1 MNAQE
6 LINIITPSDILTLM
20 NDLGADLVK
29 ETNEYF
35 IFTSICH
42 GSESSKL
49 YYYFTKRFYCYS
61 NCGSM
66 SVYDLI
72 MKVKDC
78 DFKNAYDYLRTI
90 VNGYNKPITGFG
102 GRQFKNVNLDDVV
115 LEQLPVIDKPY
126 LYKMYSD
133 CEIKE
138 WVNENITYDITKKFN
153 VRFDKKGNKA
163 IIPVFQNRKCVGI
176 RTRCFDI
183 KDIMK
188 GNKYIPLWYDDTCYN
203 FPTAK
208 VLYGLDETKE
218 AIKKYQRILIYEG
231 EKSVY
236 KTQKYLGNK
245 NCSVAMFGSK
255 LSHTHKKIILD
266 LANGNKNFEIILAM
280 DKEFENYNSDEGR
293 DYEKKIIKNLDGLQN
308 YIHCSYII
316 DKENLLDMKM
326 SPIDA
331 GENVFKEL
339 LRNRVSIN

>member
-42 GSESSKL
+42 GSDSHKL
-49 YYYFTKRFYCYS
+49 YYYFTKRLYCYS

-66 SVYDLI
+66 DIYELI
-72 MKVKDC
+72 MRVKDC
-78 DFKNAYDYLRTI
+78 DFKTAFNYLRTV
-90 VNGYNKPITGFG
+90 VNGYNRPIVGFG
-102 GRQFKNVNLDDVV
+102 GRQFKSVDLDDVAV
-115 LEQLPVIDKPY
+115 EQLPIIDKPY

-255 LSHTHKKIILD
+255 LSRTHQKIILD

-326 SPIDA
+326 SPIDKDKKT
-331 GENVFKEL
+331 FQIL
-339 LRNRVSIN
+339 LSNRIHLN